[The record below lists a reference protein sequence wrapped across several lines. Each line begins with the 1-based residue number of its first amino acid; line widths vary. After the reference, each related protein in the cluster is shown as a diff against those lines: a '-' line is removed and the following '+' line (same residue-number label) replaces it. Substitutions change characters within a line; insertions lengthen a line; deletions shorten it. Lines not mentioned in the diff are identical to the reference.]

1 MKCAVNDGKE
11 AVTIDKFDKYCYEHY
26 QVYDML
32 KRLYPGDSM
41 SWKEYLNKVLD
52 ANFNTSW
59 KVSLIDASNGKILDI
74 VANVARAELKMST

>member
-1 MKCAVNDGKE
+1 LLDK
-11 AVTIDKFDKYCYEHY
+11 IDRYCYEHY

-41 SWKEYLNKVLD
+41 SWREYLNKVLD

-74 VANVARAELKMST
+74 VAKVARAELKNST

>member
-11 AVTIDKFDKYCYEHY
+11 AVTIDNIDRYCYEHY
-26 QVYDML
+26 QVYNML
-32 KRLYPGDSM
+32 KSLYPGNSM

-52 ANFNTSW
+52 ANFNASW
-59 KVSLIDASNGKILDI
+59 KVSLIDASNDKVLDI

>member
-52 ANFNTSW
+52 ANFNASW
-59 KVSLIDASNGKILDI
+59 KVSLIDTNNGKILDI
-74 VANVARAELKMST
+74 VDNVARAELK